1 MTGMHSEYLV
11 LILTSD
17 FGDKGWFL
25 RSSLH
30 NMSDT
35 APYPK
40 GREIFVTKMKRAHQI
55 DSGLMG
61 DVSSY
66 LKDLSSHV

>member
-1 MTGMHSEYLV
+1 MTGMQSEYLA

-17 FGDKGWFL
+17 LGDKGWFL

-35 APYPK
+35 APCPK
-40 GREIFVTKMKRAHQI
+40 GRQVFVTKMKSAHQI
-55 DSGLMG
+55 DAGLMG

-66 LKDLSSHV
+66 LRDLSPHV